1 MRRQGI
7 CAAALLAVT
16 LGIMLFLPQ
25 RHYLR
30 ITYQKTGELICQRAA
45 EPGDRL
51 ELQLTHSFEH
61 VPWNEY
67 YTVTEDLTFNLDA
80 LAVGGYGA
88 GIPAEMDVPTRVED
102 GLVWMEE
109 INSEFDRFQW
119 ITSQTNMKTLSLN
132 GTVIVDF
139 STLPNHSFVQ
149 AEIIT

>member
-1 MRRQGI
+1 M
-7 CAAALLAVT
+7 
-16 LGIMLFLPQ
+16 
-25 RHYLR
+25 
-30 ITYQKTGELICQRAA
+30 
-45 EPGDRL
+45 
-51 ELQLTHSFEH
+51 
-61 VPWNEY
+61 
-67 YTVTEDLTFNLDA
+67 
-80 LAVGGYGA
+80 GGYGA